1 MDLKNIQWGEFE
13 IGEEFF
19 VKNSKAYHKTDLKET
34 KNNGISY
41 ISRTNLNNGLE
52 SIVKNDNFKLN
63 KKNTIVFGAE
73 NATFF
78 YQPNEYITGNKMY
91 YIESDK
97 LNKHS
102 GLFIQMMLNKS
113 IVNCGFGY
121 GKGLIGSRV
130 QKRFVKL
137 PINSKGEPDYVFME
151 QFMRQKEQEKLENFQ
166 NYISKRIKHVQD
178 FKEVEPLK
186 QKKWGEFEIGNLFKI
201 IPGKSKGLNH
211 LKQNQLGVNY
221 LGATNT
227 NNGVLA
233 YVKLEGNEKMLQKGN
248 CIAFIRNGEGSM
260 GFSIYKAEDFIAS
273 SDISVGYS
281 KNLNKEIG
289 LFITTIA
296 DKIRGK
302 YNFGYKRSDTRLKN
316 EKILLPT
323 DKNGQP
329 DYDYMENYIK
339 KLEYEK
345 LTKYL
350 SIKNI
355 SL

>member
-1 MDLKNIQWGEFE
+1 MEMDLKNIQWGEFE

-97 LNKHS
+97 LNKYS
-102 GLFIQMMLNKS
+102 SLFIQMMLNKS
-113 IVNCGFGY
+113 IVSCGFGY

-130 QKRFVKL
+130 QKRFVQL

-151 QFMRQKEQEKLENFQ
+151 QFMRQKEQEKITKFQ
-166 NYISKRIKHVQD
+166 NYIAKRIEQVKD
-178 FKEVEPLK
+178 YKEVKPLN
-186 QKKWGEFEIGNLFKI
+186 QIEWGEFFIEDLFNTKIGKSIDGNKINKASGKIAYITRKESNNGLDGFIKNDINFLNKDFPVITIGNETAEPFVQLYPFFTGTKVNI
-201 IPGKSKGLNH
+201 LNPKNKVSRYSLTFISEC
-211 LKQNQLGVNY
+211 LKKHK
-221 LGATNT
+221 
-227 NNGVLA
+227 
-233 YVKLEGNEKMLQKGN
+233 VK
-248 CIAFIRNGEGSM
+248 
-260 GFSIYKAEDFIAS
+260 
-273 SDISVGYS
+273 YS
-281 KNLNKEIG
+281 YS
-289 LFITTIA
+289 FTI
-296 DKIRGK
+296 
-302 YNFGYKRSDTRLKN
+302 NSTRLKRQ
-316 EKILLPT
+316 KILLPT

-345 LTKYL
+345 LTKY
-350 SIKNI
+350 ITRKTTNA
-355 SL
+355 